1 MVILDTCAVLEIVKQ
16 SPGLSMECLKKI
28 DKGSYILSVS
38 FTEIA
43 CKIKLNKL
51 NIGITMEELFF
62 EYSTIPSI
70 NIIDI
75 GVQEWLESINLE
87 WPDNR
92 DPVDRLIAAYAMRK
106 KIPIVTSDKKIKQ
119 FYSKV
124 IW

>member
-1 MVILDTCAVLEIVKQ
+1 MVILDTCAVIEIAKQ

-28 DKGSYILSVS
+28 DKGSYILSIS
-38 FTEIA
+38 FAEIA

-51 NIGITMEELFF
+51 DIGITTEELFLK
-62 EYSTIPSI
+62 YSTIPSI
-70 NIIDI
+70 DIIDI

-87 WPDNR
+87 WPDNK
-92 DPVDRLIAAYAMRK
+92 DPADRLIAAYAIRK
-106 KIPIVTSDKKIKQ
+106 KIHIVSSDRKIKR